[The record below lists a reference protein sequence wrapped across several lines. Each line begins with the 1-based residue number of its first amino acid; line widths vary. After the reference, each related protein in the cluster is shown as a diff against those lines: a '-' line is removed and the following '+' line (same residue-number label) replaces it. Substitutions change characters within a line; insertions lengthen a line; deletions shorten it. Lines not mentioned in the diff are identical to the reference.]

1 MSELK
6 TLATCKPSEFLRQTN
21 RIKKAVEKWLTDT
34 DIMNI
39 RKRIPT
45 PEAVPIEAT
54 VEERAAIFERNK
66 RAVQEQSK
74 KNVSAMLDAILDE
87 HPEETLEVL
96 ALCCFVEP
104 ENADDHPVSEYLAAI
119 NTLIND
125 KAVIDFFTSLVLLG
139 RTITSDASKALI

>member
-39 RKRIPT
+39 RKRLPV
-45 PEAVPIEAT
+45 PEVVPLEAT

-66 RAVQEQSK
+66 KAVQEQSK

-104 ENADDHPVSEYLAAI
+104 ENVDDHPVSEYLAAI

-139 RTITSDASKALI
+139 RTITSDASKA

>member
-39 RKRIPT
+39 RKRLPV
-45 PEAVPIEAT
+45 PEVVPLEAT

-66 RAVQEQSK
+66 KAVQEQSK

-104 ENADDHPVSEYLAAI
+104 DNADDYPVSEYLAAI

-139 RTITSDASKALI
+139 RTITSDASKA

>member
-6 TLATCKPSEFLRQTN
+6 TLATCKPSDFLRQTN

-39 RKRIPT
+39 RKRLPV
-45 PEAVPIEAT
+45 PEVVPLEAT

-66 RAVQEQSK
+66 KAVQEQSK

-96 ALCCFVEP
+96 ALCCFLEP
-104 ENADDHPVSEYLAAI
+104 ENVDDHPVSEYLAAI

-139 RTITSDASKALI
+139 RTITSDASKA

>member
-39 RKRIPT
+39 RKRLPV
-45 PEAVPIEAT
+45 PEVVPLEAT

-66 RAVQEQSK
+66 KAVQEQSK

-104 ENADDHPVSEYLAAI
+104 DNVDDHPVSEYLAAI

-139 RTITSDASKALI
+139 RTITSDASKA